1 MSLTTRN
8 RYGRQ
13 GQAPRSRRSPRAGA
27 ALLLSG
33 ALLLAA
39 CGDDASDLEPTEAD
53 TGVPLLEG
61 TADPAAEPTSDIAP

>member
-1 MSLTTRN
+1 MSLTTRTPSGTQ
-8 RYGRQ
+8 R
-13 GQAPRSRRSPRAGA
+13 QAPRRRSPRAGA

-39 CGDDASDLEPTEAD
+39 CGDDASAPDPTEAD

-61 TADPAAEPTSDIAP
+61 TADPAAEPTTDIAP